1 MAVVRT
7 SAMTTSEL
15 KLYLEQHLNNELQW
29 LLRAASEWHVQDE
42 LKLKIVGYGVQVYA
56 MDSAFL
62 HARTLFEF
70 FTKPTGQNY
79 YGSNAF
85 HVATLS
91 SPLYTGDWVEVLH
104 AYLMH
109 AQNRSNPRQ
118 LRSFG
123 GSTTEDLNKMPVDF
137 AKEVVR
143 LWREFIKLL
152 KASTDTNIQA
162 LAIPASDSLKGAI
175 ANAAHVL
182 NSPMAKKPATPI
194 TW

>member
-1 MAVVRT
+1 MVVVRT
-7 SAMTTSEL
+7 PPMTSSEL

-29 LLRAASEWHVQDE
+29 LLRAASEWHVQHE
-42 LKLKIVGYGVQVYA
+42 LKLEIKGYSVQVYA

-70 FTKPTGQNY
+70 FTKPTGRNY
-79 YGSNAF
+79 YGSDVF
-85 HVATLS
+85 QVATLS
-91 SPLYTGDWVEVLH
+91 SALYTDDWVEILH

-109 AQNRSNPRQ
+109 AQDRSSPRQ
-118 LRSFG
+118 LEGFD
-123 GSTTEDLNKMPVDF
+123 GSTTKDLNEMPVDF

-152 KASTDTNIQA
+152 HASTDPDIQA
-162 LAIPASDSLKGAI
+162 LAVPGSDCLQKAI

-182 NSPMAKKPATPI
+182 SSAIVKKPVSSI
-194 TW
+194 IW